1 MRDCQSLT
9 DRIKEQVNHKK
20 AITLTLTQ
28 REQDKV

>member
-1 MRDCQSLT
+1 MRDLQGIT

-28 REQDKV
+28 RERDKV